1 MHPNVHSSIIYNN
14 QDMEASVQK
23 LINGYRRWVHTHTHI
38 HTHKMEYYSSI
49 RNEIL
54 PFATWIDLE
63 SILLD
68 EIRQKEKDKYYM
80 ILLIYGI

>member
-23 LINGYRRWVHTHTHI
+23 LINGYRRWVHTHI

-54 PFATWIDLE
+54 PFATTWIDLE